1 MVVPNVRH
9 RADGRHLP
17 TPRPGN
23 RAATWA
29 EDRLARAW
37 RWFRSRTPSDLG
49 PADGSED
56 ETGKMRRLTPK
67 DIEDGALQLLRSL
80 QGCYISKGGKPKPV
94 NGDVSKLPYVR
105 GLGPAARK
113 LAQSTR
119 HTAQSMPGTQ
129 EARKRMRFEIEAL
142 RIRYGTSIFVTFSP
156 DEAHQL
162 LYVRLSR
169 ARWSDPV
176 RAASMCQNWDV
187 SARDYPPL
195 DENYTWPIHVER
207 FCRALPTW
215 EQRRQTLARDPLA
228 SVDGFRVLVLLVMEH
243 LFGLRVCAARPD
255 CNLVASPYTPCQS
268 LGGSSASLVGGVF
281 GRMDAAYVTI
291 EAQKST
297 GSLHAHCQCFVQCLH
312 QHTALEEIFALGSE
326 KLQELREAYLLYSGH
341 VMHGVYEGLS
351 QGEIKEGIR
360 AAEASWP
367 EHKEE
372 QIMIAC
378 PAYQRRRASATE
390 ADEREEAMAWA
401 REHLAEDVATLQFLK
416 QHHCHPLNAETGER
430 VPLHRRQ
437 KADKPGACKS
447 EFPRTAWLSDKGD
460 VLCPCKAEGFGVS
473 TQGRK
478 NRLGALHGPYG
489 NEWLNCCHPALLA
502 ALRGVNVDVQL
513 PYRLPFGCDQCG
525 KAMSKQQQ
533 REIIRAVQR
542 AQDAQ
547 TGYCADYC
555 AKNQPMAFHEI
566 KEFQKGHQHL
576 HSKHQQEP
584 IDKLAKRH
592 LTRFLSDAYCKGIV
606 RGQVE
611 CCNLR
616 AHSKAGNVVAAE
628 RITTAAF
635 CSFPGRNFLQTVNTA
650 FAEAEEWTAG
660 KKYVWTGKGS
670 AEQRQ
675 LHEMDP
681 AQVYGHRPKQDDV
694 WFLSPYEF
702 TMYWDCLPLK
712 MPQTRMEWMQ
722 QPRGKWDVQ
731 LTPTGEAKLTA
742 AKSDD
747 ASVRLVPGV
756 DVRRSATH
764 SATNKIYFDSSA
776 GRALQHGWYLSRRLR
791 PLCPQFATAPVPS
804 KWGEDPERNAKLT
817 LAYFRAWTL
826 QKGRGDTA
834 VPYVRHLN
842 LRREEESWTETLRAW
857 LLELPCEETKRR
869 VSNFLGVYRVRPDT
883 EGENSDDED
892 DHEDLVVTAELLAQA
907 CETHVGPA
915 DGDEKKGKWVTHRSL
930 LVAAMQQANAI
941 WKPSEG
947 TVGTRPNPCEG
958 VDSAAVVKN
967 ARRNPKQKIARG
979 QRTV

>member
-1 MVVPNVRH
+1 M
-9 RADGRHLP
+9 
-17 TPRPGN
+17 
-23 RAATWA
+23 
-29 EDRLARAW
+29 
-37 RWFRSRTPSDLG
+37 
-49 PADGSED
+49 
-56 ETGKMRRLTPK
+56 
-67 DIEDGALQLLRSL
+67 
-80 QGCYISKGGKPKPV
+80 
-94 NGDVSKLPYVR
+94 
-105 GLGPAARK
+105 
-113 LAQSTR
+113 
-119 HTAQSMPGTQ
+119 
-129 EARKRMRFEIEAL
+129 
-142 RIRYGTSIFVTFSP
+142 
-156 DEAHQL
+156 
-162 LYVRLSR
+162 
-169 ARWSDPV
+169 
-176 RAASMCQNWDV
+176 
-187 SARDYPPL
+187 
-195 DENYTWPIHVER
+195 
-207 FCRALPTW
+207 
-215 EQRRQTLARDPLA
+215 
-228 SVDGFRVLVLLVMEH
+228 
-243 LFGLRVCAARPD
+243 
-255 CNLVASPYTPCQS
+255 
-268 LGGSSASLVGGVF
+268 
-281 GRMDAAYVTI
+281 
-291 EAQKST
+291 
-297 GSLHAHCQCFVQCLH
+297 
-312 QHTALEEIFALGSE
+312 
-326 KLQELREAYLLYSGH
+326 
-341 VMHGVYEGLS
+341 
-351 QGEIKEGIR
+351 
-360 AAEASWP
+360 
-367 EHKEE
+367 
-372 QIMIAC
+372 
-378 PAYQRRRASATE
+378 
-390 ADEREEAMAWA
+390 
-401 REHLAEDVATLQFLK
+401 
-416 QHHCHPLNAETGER
+416 
-430 VPLHRRQ
+430 PLHGCQ

-460 VLCPCKAEGFGVS
+460 VLCPCKAEGFGMS

-576 HSKHQQEP
+576 HSKYQQEP

-834 VPYVRHLN
+834 VPYVRHL
-842 LRREEESWTETLRAW
+842 RCEEESWTETLRAW
-857 LLELPCEETKRR
+857 LLELPCEETKRH

-979 QRTV
+979 ERTVWEPTVEAKIVSVTDTKREIQAWAACVGNGGCNAKQAEVCKKVAQQVMDEAAEGTVAVEPLRWAVHGGPGTGKSHVLNLIRKELFERTLRWKQGEEFQVVTLQAVMANDLDGDTIHHALGLNWQGLGDERISRHKLLELSEKALRWRWLIIDEISMVSAELLARLELRCRELVRDLAQGKYAQDAATARPFGGLNVILSGDMWQLPPPRGTFLGDVPWEWLTKSKSKKVAHTIHGQESAKNVSNVTGR